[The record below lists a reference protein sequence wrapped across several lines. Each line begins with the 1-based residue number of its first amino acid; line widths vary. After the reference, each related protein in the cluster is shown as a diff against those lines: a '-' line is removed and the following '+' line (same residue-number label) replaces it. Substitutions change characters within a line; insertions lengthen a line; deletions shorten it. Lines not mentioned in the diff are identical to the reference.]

1 MVWGVDYFYNLANR
15 QPTTFPNLADHGSI
29 GKPLRM
35 ENRQRLGRRVWGA
48 RNQQAT

>member
-1 MVWGVDYFYNLANR
+1 M
-15 QPTTFPNLADHGSI
+15 PFPHLADHGSI

-35 ENRQRLGRRVWGA
+35 ENCQRLGCRVCRA